1 MSNLVNQILSQ
12 CPFVEIPIGQYSFPI
27 STPIILALLTILLI
41 ITCPCWGRKR
51 TAKATP
57 TIGIIGLTGSGKTAL
72 FYTLKEGTT
81 PETFMSEKE
90 NSAIFDLSRWTKK
103 KNSNKKYQYI
113 DFPGAENTRQKFFN
127 HPDFANIRKLIYLV
141 DSTTFKN
148 DVAKIGK
155 FFYSILT
162 SPTLVKKKTPI
173 MIAFN
178 KQDLLHLKNS
188 DDDSDD
194 SESEPDK
201 PGEQNRRITNNIVS
215 LEKEINKIRTDKA
228 SVTRDL
234 SDAVPI
240 ADDQKKKSF
249 FSFFSRSKSSP
260 QSGKVDTIDC
270 YVTSTIGEEFSL
282 RSAECRID
290 WCECCVIHES
300 FEPLIDFLCS
310 R

>member
-1 MSNLVNQILSQ
+1 MEQFFSKALSQ
-12 CPFVEIPIGQYSFPI
+12 CPFAEIPIGQYSFPI

-72 FYTLKEGTT
+72 FYTLKEGET

-90 NSAIFDLSRWTKK
+90 NSAIFDLSHCTNK

-127 HPDFANIRKLIYLV
+127 HPDFPNIRKLVFLV
-141 DSTTFKN
+141 DSTSFKK
-148 DVAKIGK
+148 DVPRIGS

-162 SPTLVKKKTPI
+162 SPTLIKKKTPI

-178 KQDLLHLKNS
+178 KQDLLYLKNS

-201 PGEQNRRITNNIVS
+201 HGEQNRRITHNIVS
-215 LEKEINKIRTDKA
+215 LEKEINKIRTAKA

-249 FSFFSRSKSSP
+249 FSFFSRSKPSP
-260 QSGKVDTIDC
+260 QTGKVDTIDC

-290 WCECCVIHES
+290 WCECCVIQKS
-300 FEPLIDFLCS
+300 LEPIIDFVCS
-310 R
+310 S